1 MADLSVEDTRSNC
14 LQSSSFP
21 SSLWRPKF
29 GNVTLPIHPHYKAAV
44 LPMSRCVCSD
54 SGKFETSNAVVL
66 DSMSKTE
73 TIKGLWFWGIGKNA
87 IDEADEGV
95 EEIKWQTYTG
105 ELTPTQEKTKEKVLK
120 LLDKVLKTHMTWPP
134 QCHQDTVF
142 SGFSFTSLTHI
153 RSPLANFFD

>member
-29 GNVTLPIHPHYKAAV
+29 GNVTLPIHPHYKAV

-66 DSMSKTE
+66 DSMNLYFGE
-73 TIKGLWFWGIGKNA
+73 QDRNHKGIMVLGHW
-87 IDEADEGV
+87 
-95 EEIKWQTYTG
+95 
-105 ELTPTQEKTKEKVLK
+105 EK
-120 LLDKVLKTHMTWPP
+120 
-134 QCHQDTVF
+134 CY
-142 SGFSFTSLTHI
+142 
-153 RSPLANFFD
+153 

>member
-66 DSMSKTE
+66 DSMVFPISPNSDKKNTWMMDLNE
-73 TIKGLWFWGIGKNA
+73 NLYFGEQDRNHKGIMVLGHW
-87 IDEADEGV
+87 
-95 EEIKWQTYTG
+95 
-105 ELTPTQEKTKEKVLK
+105 EK
-120 LLDKVLKTHMTWPP
+120 
-134 QCHQDTVF
+134 CY
-142 SGFSFTSLTHI
+142 
-153 RSPLANFFD
+153 